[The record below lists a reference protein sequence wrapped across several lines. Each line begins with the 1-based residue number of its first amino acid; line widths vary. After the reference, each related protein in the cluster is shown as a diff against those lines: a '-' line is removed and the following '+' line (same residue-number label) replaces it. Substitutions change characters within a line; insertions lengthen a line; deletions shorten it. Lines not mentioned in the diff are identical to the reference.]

1 MSLLFHINPVSGDCK
16 NTTMKLFDDQ
26 IQAIQK
32 SVRAIVEDDSCN
44 NKNEK
49 TSSKLL
55 FSLLY

>member
-55 FSLLY
+55 FS